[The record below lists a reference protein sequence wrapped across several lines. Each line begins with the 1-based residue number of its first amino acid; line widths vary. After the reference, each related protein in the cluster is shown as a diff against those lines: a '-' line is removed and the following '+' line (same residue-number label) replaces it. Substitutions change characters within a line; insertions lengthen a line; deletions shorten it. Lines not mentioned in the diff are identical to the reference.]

1 MAQVALDEVLVEVYA
16 AADPTAAWT
25 FSDPV
30 DLKHH
35 VYVDFVP
42 VASGTSPASYE
53 AKLQTSC
60 DPTAAVPV
68 WDDVPT
74 DEVAGGLGPHRA
86 RIFQL
91 EDEDGTVLSG
101 RGCPITYERKA
112 KRWVRLAVKSTGGA
126 GTDRLQVLAS
136 RGEV

>member
-1 MAQVALDEVLVEVYA
+1 MSVALSGVLVEVYA
-16 AADPTAAWT
+16 AADPTVAWT
-25 FSDPV
+25 FTDPV
-30 DLKHH
+30 DMRYH

-42 VASGTSPASYE
+42 VASATSPASYE

-60 DPTAAVPV
+60 DPVTAL
-68 WDDVPT
+68 WEDVPT
-74 DEVAGGLGPHRA
+74 DEVAAGLALHRA

-112 KRWVRLAVKSTGGA
+112 KRYVRLAVKRTGGA
-126 GTDRLQVLAS
+126 GTDRLQVLAAK
-136 RGEV
+136 GEG